1 MRIYR
6 VGGAVRD
13 KLLGL
18 PVQDTDWVVV
28 GARTEDMLAAGFTPV
43 GKDFPVFLHPQ
54 THEEYALARTERK
67 SAPGYKGFV
76 VHASPE
82 VTLEEDL
89 LRRDLTIN
97 AIAED
102 DAGKLIDPFHG
113 QADLAAGV
121 FRHVSPAFS
130 EDPVRILRLA
140 RFAARFPFT
149 VAPETL
155 ALMRQM
161 VESGEVD
168 HLVAE
173 RVWQEISRGL
183 MENRPSRMFEVL
195 RECGALARIAPEIDA
210 LFGVPERLDYHPEGD
225 SGVHTLLVVDAASRL
240 GLPLPARFA
249 ALCHDLGKALT
260 PSDLLPRHIGHDR
273 RGHEPIGDLCERWRV
288 PTDCRELAQ
297 MACREHILIHRSRE
311 LRPDTQVDLFLRCD
325 GFRRPERFDLLLEVC
340 RSDARGREGHA
351 EASYPQADYMKAMLA
366 AASSIDAGAI
376 ARTCTDKGKIADA
389 VLAARVRAVRAV
401 KGGVKGEG

>member
-28 GARTEDMLAAGFTPV
+28 GARVEDMLARGFQPV

-97 AIAED
+97 AMAED
-102 DAGKLIDPFHG
+102 ENGQLIDPFNG
-113 QADLAAGV
+113 RADLSAGI
-121 FRHVSPAFS
+121 FRHVSPAFV

-140 RFAARFPFT
+140 RFAARFPFS

-155 ALMRQM
+155 NLMRAM
-161 VESGEVD
+161 VANGEVD
-168 HLVAE
+168 HLVPE
-173 RVWQEISRGL
+173 RMWQEISRGL
-183 MENRPSRMFEVL
+183 MEAAPARMFEVL

-225 SGVHTLLVVDAASRL
+225 SGKHTLLVLDAAARL
-240 GLPLPARFA
+240 DLPLAARFA

-260 PSDLLPRHIGHDR
+260 PADLLPRHIGHDK
-273 RGHEPIGDLCERWRV
+273 RGHEPIQDLCERLRV
-288 PTDCRELAQ
+288 PVDCRELAL

-311 LRPDTQVDLFLRCD
+311 LRPDTLVDLFLRCD
-325 GFRRPERFDLLLEVC
+325 ALRRPERFAWLVEVC
-340 RSDARGREGHA
+340 RADAQGREGYA
-351 EASYPQADYMKAMLA
+351 NAGYPQATYLHAMLA
-366 AASSIDAGAI
+366 AAASIDAGAI
-376 ARTCTDKGKIADA
+376 ARACPDKSQIAEA
-389 VLAARVRAVRAV
+389 VLAARVAAVRQIHLSA
-401 KGGVKGEG
+401 KG